1 LLTRDELI
9 AIGQKDIESLVDYTL
24 LLQQQVESLR
34 QQLDAVQQQVKMLQQ
49 KVASLEAQLQQNSRN
64 SNKPPSSD
72 GFKKPSPKS
81 LRKNGERKTGGQQG
95 HSGHTLKKVANPDHI
110 HIIPL
115 NECVCGKDLSQIP
128 AMDHECRQVFDLPEP
143 RLEVTENRAEIKCCP
158 DCGQTVRAT
167 FPPGVTAP
175 AQYGLRFLGLLV
187 YWNQQQL
194 LPTERIAQMCLDLY
208 GQSISEATI
217 LKATELGY
225 QQLEGFETAVIERL
239 QSSSRAH
246 ADESGMRVQGKLHWL
261 HSCSTPEVTHYFVHA
276 KRGLEAMQAGG
287 ILPVFKGRLIH
298 DFWKPYFRLG
308 CEHGLCNPHLLREL
322 QALSDLDH
330 QPWTSDLSQL
340 LLDMNEFAK
349 TQNMAPSAQDLDP
362 WLKRYEAILQ
372 AGWKL
377 NPILPSSNPPKRGRP
392 KHSKAQNLLDRLQT
406 HRDSILAFLFDPA
419 VPFSNNLAEQDIR
432 MIKVQQKISGCFRTL
447 KGAQHFCRI
456 RSYLSTAR
464 KQGRNIFNAIV
475 SAMSGQPF
483 IPSPSLPQ

>member
-1 LLTRDELI
+1 MLTRDELI
-9 AIGQKDIESLVDYTL
+9 AIGRKDLESLVDYIL

-34 QQLDAVQQQVKMLQQ
+34 QQVDATQQQVKTLQQ
-49 KVASLEAQLQQNSRN
+49 KVTSLEAQLQQSSRN

-72 GFKKPSPKS
+72 GFKKPAPKS
-81 LRKNGERKTGGQQG
+81 LRKNGERKPGGQQG
-95 HSGHTLKKVANPDHI
+95 HSGHTLKKVASPDHI

-115 NECVCGKDLSQIP
+115 NQCVCGKDLSQTP
-128 AMDHECRQVFDLPEP
+128 AIDHDCRQVFDLPEP
-143 RLEVTENRAEIKCCP
+143 RLEVTENRAEIKYCA
-158 DCGQTVRAT
+158 DCGQTVRAA
-167 FPPGVTAP
+167 FPSGVTAP
-175 AQYGLRFLGLLV
+175 AQYGLRFQSLLL
-187 YWNQQQL
+187 YWRHQQL
-194 LPTERIAQMCLDLY
+194 LPTERITQMCLDLY

-217 LKATELGY
+217 FQATACGY
-225 QQLEGFETAVIERL
+225 QQLESFEAIVIKQL
-239 QSSSRAH
+239 QSSSCAH

-261 HSCSTPEVTHYFVHA
+261 HSCSTPEVTHYFVHT

-298 DFWKPYFRLG
+298 DFWKPYFRLE

-322 QALSDLDH
+322 QALSELDH

-340 LLDMNEFAK
+340 LLDMNEFSK
-349 TQNMAPSAQDLDP
+349 TQKVVPSPQDLDP
-362 WLKRYEAILQ
+362 WLKRYETILQ

-392 KHSKAQNLLDRLQT
+392 KHSKAQNLLDRMQT
-406 HRDSILAFLFDPA
+406 HRNSILAFLFDPT

-432 MIKVQQKISGCFRTL
+432 MLKVQQKISGCFRTL

-464 KQGRNIFNAIV
+464 KQSRNIFSAIV
-475 SAMSGQPF
+475 SALSGQPF